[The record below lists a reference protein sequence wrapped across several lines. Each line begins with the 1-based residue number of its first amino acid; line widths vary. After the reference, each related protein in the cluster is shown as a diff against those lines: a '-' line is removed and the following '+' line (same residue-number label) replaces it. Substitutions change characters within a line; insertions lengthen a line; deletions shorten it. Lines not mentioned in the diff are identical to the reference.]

1 MSTRITTVEQ
11 LREYLHVAMQLEH
24 ATIPPYL
31 TALYSLR
38 PGTNSDAYHIIRVV
52 VVEEM
57 LHLTLAAN
65 MLNAV
70 GGSPDLTAPGFVPS
84 YPAFLP
90 DGETDFQVS
99 LQRFSRQSVQNV
111 LQIERPRQTPD
122 EQRRVVHRSAPRAQ
136 QLAVAPDE
144 PSMRYYS
151 IGEFYAEIGRGFRY
165 LHQEMGDALFSGDPA
180 RQVTKEYFYSGG
192 GALITVTDLASA
204 EAAIR
209 LIAEQGEGYGGR
221 IYGEQ
226 RELAHYYRFQQLLL
240 GRYYLA
246 GDQPGQPSGPALS
259 VDWDSSYP
267 IKQDAHLAD
276 YPTGSELSNA
286 AIAFNRAYADF
297 LGLLTEAFTGRPD
310 LLIEAVTVMFRLRD
324 LMTQLVHNPIPGL
337 DGVNAAPTFEM
348 ACVAPSM
355 AMVSSAPVSS

>member
-1 MSTRITTVEQ
+1 VYTRITTVER
-11 LREYLHVAMQLEH
+11 LREYLHIAMQLEH

-31 TALYSLR
+31 TALYSIR

-52 VVEEM
+52 AVEEM

-70 GGSPDLTAPGFVPS
+70 GGSPDLTAPGFVPN
-84 YPAFLP
+84 YPACVP

-99 LQRFSRQSVQNV
+99 LQRFSREAVQNF
-111 LQIERPRQTPD
+111 LQIERPSETPD
-122 EQRRVVHRSAPRAQ
+122 EQRRLVRRSAPKAHR
-136 QLAVAPDE
+136 LAVAPDE
-144 PSMRYYS
+144 PSMQYYS

-165 LHQEMGDALFSGDPA
+165 LHKQMGDALFSGDPT

-192 GALITVTDLASA
+192 GELTTVSDLASA

-209 LIAEQGEGYGGR
+209 LISEQGEGHGGR

-226 RELAHYYRFQQLLL
+226 HELAHYYRFEQLLL

-246 GDQPGQPSGPALS
+246 GDEPGQPTGPDLS

-267 IKQDAHLAD
+267 VKQNARLAD
-276 YPTGSELSNA
+276 YPAGSELNDA
-286 AIAFNRAYADF
+286 AIAFNHAYADF
-297 LGLLTEAFTGRPD
+297 LRLLTEAFTGLPD
-310 LLIEAVTVMFRLRD
+310 LLMEAVTVMFRLRD
-324 LMTQLVHNPIPGL
+324 LMTQLIRNPIPGH

-348 ACVAPSM
+348 AAVAL
-355 AMVSSAPVSS
+355 VSS

>member
-1 MSTRITTVEQ
+1 VSTRITTVER
-11 LREYLHVAMQLEH
+11 LREYLYAAMQLEH

-31 TALYSLR
+31 SALYSIR

-52 VVEEM
+52 AVEEM

-70 GGSPDLTAPGFVPS
+70 GGSPDLTAPGFVPD

-99 LQRFSRQSVQNV
+99 RRRFSRECVQNF
-111 LQIERPRQTPD
+111 LQIERPREAPD
-122 EQRRVVHRSAPRAQ
+122 AQSRLVRRSAPKAQ
-136 QLAVAPDE
+136 RLAVAPDE
-144 PSMRYYS
+144 PRMQYYS
-151 IGEFYAEIGRGFRY
+151 IGEFYAEIGRGLRY
-165 LHQEMGDALFSGDPA
+165 LHKEIGNALFSGDPA
-180 RQVTKEYFYSGG
+180 RQVAKEYFYSGG
-192 GALITVTDLASA
+192 GALLTVTDLASA

-209 LIAEQGEGYGGR
+209 LISEQGEGYGGG
-221 IYGEQ
+221 IYDEQ
-226 RELAHYYRFQQLLL
+226 RELAHYYRFEQLLL

-246 GDQPGQPSGPALS
+246 DDQPGQATGPTLS

-276 YPTGSELSNA
+276 YPAGSELSEA
-286 AIAFNRAYADF
+286 VVAFNRAYADF
-297 LGLLTEAFTGRPD
+297 LSLLTKAFTGHPD

-324 LMTQLVHNPIPGL
+324 LITQLIHNPIPGL

-348 ACVAPSM
+348 AAVA
-355 AMVSSAPVSS
+355 AVSS

>member
-1 MSTRITTVEQ
+1 VSTRITTVER
-11 LREYLHVAMQLEH
+11 LHEYLRVALQLEH

-31 TALYSLR
+31 TALYSIR
-38 PGTNSDAYHIIRVV
+38 PGTNSDAYRIIRVV
-52 VVEEM
+52 AVEEM
-57 LHLTLAAN
+57 LHLTLTAN

-70 GGSPDLTAPGFVPS
+70 GGSPDLTAPGFVPD

-99 LQRFSRQSVQNV
+99 RQRFSREWVQNV
-111 LQIERPRQTPD
+111 LQIERPRKTPG
-122 EQRRVVHRSAPRAQ
+122 EQHRLVHRNVPKARRL
-136 QLAVAPDE
+136 LAVPDQ
-144 PSMRYYS
+144 PSMQYYS
-151 IGEFYAEIGRGFRY
+151 IGEFYAEIGRGFQY
-165 LHQEMGDALFSGDPA
+165 LRREMGDALFSGDPS

-209 LIAEQGEGYGGR
+209 LISEQGEGYDGG
-221 IYGEQ
+221 IYDSQ
-226 RELAHYYRFQQLLL
+226 RELAHYYRFEQLLL

-246 GDQPGQPSGPALS
+246 GDKPGQPTGPSLS
-259 VDWDSSYP
+259 VDWDASYP

-276 YPTGSELSNA
+276 YPVGSELSDA
-286 AIAFNRAYADF
+286 AIAFNRAYANF
-297 LGLLTEAFTGRPD
+297 LRLLTEAFTGRSD
-310 LLIEAVTVMFRLRD
+310 LMIEAVTVMFQLRD

-348 ACVAPSM
+348 AAVA
-355 AMVSSAPVSS
+355 AVSL